1 MDVLRATA
9 PVSPHKCS
17 AHSVSSSG
25 INISSKTV
33 CGSLT
38 FVHIGSFSLCGA
50 ILTVMLFIQLM
61 THYHVICL
69 TSIPS
74 YFLLRG
80 CRANVVAV
88 TLWIGWIVASMLHTH
103 WFQIVEV
110 WALTGMVLKVV
121 IISVWA
127 SLNLWV
133 IFWRKHDNKTTKVS
147 SLQLG
152 GACRRLMK
160 KSSHVLSVTMGF
172 IHNQYARICEWTMHT
187 VHSVPYINI

>member
-1 MDVLRATA
+1 MW
-9 PVSPHKCS
+9 
-17 AHSVSSSG
+17 
-25 INISSKTV
+25 
-33 CGSLT
+33 LT
-38 FVHIGSFSLCGA
+38 YFCPYWVFFPLWSNSDCNA
-50 ILTVMLFIQLM
+50 IIQLM

-74 YFLLRG
+74 YFLQRG
-80 CRANVVAV
+80 CRANVAAA

-110 WALTGMVLKVV
+110 WALTGMILNVV

-160 KSSHVLSVTMGF
+160 SSSHILSMTMGF
-172 IHNQYARICEWTMHT
+172 IHNQYELNCEWTMHT
-187 VHSVPYINI
+187 VYSVPYITIWFFSLMIVIVSSLKQF